1 MMLLGM
7 NDEKIYKYPSIAYAG
22 NRKTGYGIVFKC
34 HINSSD

>member
-7 NDEKIYKYPSIAYAG
+7 NDEKIYKYPSITYAG
-22 NRKTGYGIVFKC
+22 NRDTWYGIVFKS